1 MDYNAIIQAIGSV
14 GFPIVASIG
23 MFYLYNKTV
32 TELTST
38 LTRMDKTL
46 ELLREEVMKR
56 AKGADA

>member
-23 MFYLYNKTV
+23 MFYLYNKTI
-32 TELTST
+32 TELTGT

-46 ELLREEVMKR
+46 DLLREEVKR
-56 AKGADA
+56 RDTNEH

>member
-1 MDYNAIIQAIGSV
+1 MDYNAVIQAIGSV

-32 TELTST
+32 TELTNT

-46 ELLREEVMKR
+46 ELLQEEVMKR
-56 AKGADA
+56 GKEADA